1 MSQEAT
7 DGGGGGEEEGEK
19 GASEGKGKR
28 EEEGKGVGEE
38 AAEPLELPPA
48 DGDLPT
54 VDEPPS
60 PEEMP
65 TEGL

>member
-19 GASEGKGKR
+19 GTSEGKGKEK
-28 EEEGKGVGEE
+28 EEEGVGEE